1 LRTVFAWV
9 AEIRDLVQQIVSIRY
24 IPLDAA

>member
-1 LRTVFAWV
+1 VFAWV
-9 AEIRDLVQQIVSIRY
+9 AENRDLVQQIVTIRY

>member
-1 LRTVFAWV
+1 VFAWV

-24 IPLDAA
+24 IPLDVA